1 VLQRQKPTLATWQ
14 YQTRDPWFRVN
25 RWHTLSSY
33 RREVCRD
40 EPTAPRDSLD
50 IVLNAEYNHFREWLK
65 SKAEVLL
72 QRDTLDKPHESVTK
86 RSRRAFTPQRSAA
99 QGAHAPRQLLNLTF
113 IVHRVTVT

>member
-72 QRDTLDKPHESVTK
+72 QRDTLDKPHESVTN
-86 RSRRAFTPQRSAA
+86 RSRRAFTPQRSARRA
-99 QGAHAPRQLLNLTF
+99 RTAPAAKFNVYST
-113 IVHRVTVT
+113 